1 MISFDYGEKLNKIL
15 EEYSSLGIAEQVD
28 YKKFYLYSLITHS
41 TAIEGSTITELE
53 NQVLFD
59 EGISIKGKNMRE
71 QLMNLDLKNAY
82 ERSMKMA
89 ESHLNYSIDM
99 LKELAAL
106 VMKNT
111 GAEYNTIFGN
121 FDASKGDL
129 RLVGVT
135 AGVGGRSYM
144 DFRKVPDRLQKLC
157 DKINEC
163 RNKLLNNGSIIEKYN
178 VSFDAHLDLV
188 TIHPWVDG
196 NGRTSRMVMNQLQ
209 YEMGLVPV
217 KIIKEDR
224 VEYIEALEASREED
238 SYEPFRR
245 FMYEEHIRNLENEL
259 AEYKK
264 SQKNDLIKVKN
275 DLINQK
281 NDHHAVAHAFGS
293 GIVISGIHDV
303 THVFTGIKIYFVFTE
318 KVFLLDLLKPFLCL
332 LVGYT
337 DLVKKILISH
347 IHTLFRTPR
356 PITF

>member
-1 MISFDYGEKLNKIL
+1 MISFDYEEKLNKVL

-163 RNKLLNNGSIIEKYN
+163 RDKLLNNGSIIEKYN
-178 VSFDAHLDLV
+178 VSFDSHLDLV

-209 YEMGLVPV
+209 YEMGLIPV
-217 KIIKEDR
+217 KILKEDR
-224 VEYIEALEASREED
+224 LEYIEALEASREED
-238 SYEPFRR
+238 SYEPFRS

-281 NDHHAVAHAFGS
+281 NDPIKVENDPINLKKSAQKVLDAIKADGS
-293 GIVISGIHDV
+293 LSYQEYAKILDVSEATVKRNIS
-303 THVFTGIKIYFVFTE
+303 
-318 KVFLLDLLKPFLCL
+318 LLKSDGFI
-332 LVGYT
+332 VREGSN
-337 DLVKKILISH
+337 KKGHWIVL
-347 IHTLFRTPR
+347 
-356 PITF
+356 